1 MTELDRATFGGGEP
15 RGAVISVVIPTLN
28 EAANLPHVLPRI
40 PYGVDEVVL
49 VDGHSVDDTVEVAKA
64 LRPDIRIVL
73 QDGFGKGNALACGF
87 AAARGD
93 IIVMLDA
100 DGSTDPAEIPRFL
113 APLQDGAD
121 FVKGSRFIAGGGSLD
136 ITRLRRAGNRALG
149 GIVNLMYG
157 TRYTDLCYGYNA
169 FWTRC
174 LPHMQVDCVGF
185 EVETLINVRVARAG
199 LKVCEVPSVEAE
211 RRHGVSNLRAFRD
224 GRRVLY
230 TILVERLG
238 PSRDPHDNWRPAF
251 LELDSKPT
259 RMLPPV
265 ADPRL
270 IWSPGEQPPEMQKS
284 RSADLH
290 GLQSLPGT
298 AGDHL

>member
-1 MTELDRATFGGGEP
+1 MTRSNGATSGH
-15 RGAVISVVIPTLN
+15 RGDMQGALVSVVMPTLN

-40 PYGVDEVVL
+40 PAVVDEVVL

-64 LRPDIRIVL
+64 LRPDIRVVL
-73 QDGFGKGNALACGF
+73 QEGFGKGNAVACGF

-113 APLQDGAD
+113 APLRDGAD
-121 FVKGSRFIAGGGSLD
+121 FVKGSRFIDGGESHD
-136 ITRLRRAGNRALG
+136 ITRLRRAGNRALAG
-149 GIVNLMYG
+149 LVNLMYG

-174 LPHMQVDCVGF
+174 LPHMQVDCAGF
-185 EVETLINVRVARAG
+185 EVETLITVRVARAP
-199 LKVCEVPSVEAE
+199 LRVREVPSVEAE

-230 TILVERLG
+230 TILVERFG
-238 PSRDPHDNWRPAF
+238 RSRNPHDDWQPDF
-251 LELDSKPT
+251 LELEAKSARTPEHVAHRRGLT
-259 RMLPPV
+259 RSPAERPPGV
-265 ADPRL
+265 
-270 IWSPGEQPPEMQKS
+270 
-284 RSADLH
+284 
-290 GLQSLPGT
+290 QS
-298 AGDHL
+298 